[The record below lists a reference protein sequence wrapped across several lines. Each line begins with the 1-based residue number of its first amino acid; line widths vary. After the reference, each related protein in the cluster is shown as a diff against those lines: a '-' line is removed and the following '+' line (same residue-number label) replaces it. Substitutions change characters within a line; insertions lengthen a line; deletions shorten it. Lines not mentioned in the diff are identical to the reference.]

1 MDLDMQP
8 SINYRLRT
16 LTTVS
21 ALAAARKRSDIYLFI
36 VIFIIVISLTPL
48 LIAGGL
54 ASSPGIALSALVSL
68 IVAVLII
75 LWPVVGFYVVAL
87 CTLLVEQSPL
97 LTPVLTDHLDI
108 FYWPAGLEGLIERP
122 IGFLFIFIL
131 LTVACRRILNRQ
143 HPLQG
148 GKLFW
153 PFLCY
158 FLCALGGVAHGLIN
172 GGDFKIIV
180 IEIRPFWYMFISY
193 LIGYNLVTC
202 KRHIYLFFWFVILS
216 AGVKALQGLYIYLI
230 FLHGSLAGHREI
242 MSHEESFFFV
252 SLLVLLILFYLHH
265 CYRPQLR
272 IILLILPCA
281 IVALVANQRRA
292 DYIAL
297 LVGLAAIWLLIF
309 CLKPRTR
316 KKLLTLMLICVV
328 LGVSYIAIFA
338 NSTGGIGAPAHAIVS
353 IFRPDAQNAPSNLY
367 RTIENFDLKYT
378 ARQNPLFGFGF
389 GTKFLQPQRLADIS
403 IRDLNYLY
411 VPHNTLYWIWMR
423 LGLIG
428 FFALW
433 YLLGTAI
440 IRAGMIVRSLRD
452 PYLQLTAMYIVGVI
466 FIEIVVAYADYQL
479 FSFRNVIYIGLL
491 AGILMKLPALDE
503 AERER
508 ETTHGVAH
516 SMSSPAMSNRWGRH
530 T

>member
-1 MDLDMQP
+1 MQP

-16 LTTVS
+16 ITTVS
-21 ALAAARKRSDIYLFI
+21 ALVAARKRSDIYLFI
-36 VIFIIVISLTPL
+36 AIFIIVFSLTPL
-48 LIAGGL
+48 LITGGL
-54 ASSPGIALSALVSL
+54 AGGPAIALGGLVSL
-68 IVAVLII
+68 IVAVLIV

-87 CTLLVEQSPL
+87 CTLLVDQSPL
-97 LTPVLTDHLDI
+97 LIPVLTDRLNI
-108 FYWPAGLEGLIERP
+108 FYWPPGLEGLIERP

-131 LTVACRRILNRQ
+131 LTAACRRILSHQR
-143 HPLQG
+143 PLQG

-193 LIGYNLVTC
+193 LIAYNLVTC
-202 KRHIYLFFWFVILS
+202 KRQIYLFFWFVILS

-265 CYRPQLR
+265 RYRPQLR
-272 IILLILPCA
+272 IILLILPCV

-309 CLKPRTR
+309 CLKPHAR

-328 LGVSYIAIFA
+328 LGVSYIVAFA

-353 IFRPDAQNAPSNLY
+353 IFRPDAQNASSNMY
-367 RTIENFDLKYT
+367 RTIENYDLKYT
-378 ARQNPLFGFGF
+378 AKQNPLLGFGF
-389 GTKFLQPQRLADIS
+389 GTKFLQPLRLADIFQ
-403 IRDLNYLY
+403 RDRNYLY
-411 VPHNTLYWIWMR
+411 IPHNTVYWIWMR

-433 YLLGTAI
+433 YLFGTAI
-440 IRAGMIVRSLRD
+440 TRAGMIVRSLRD
-452 PYLQLTAMYIVGVI
+452 PYLQLAAIYIVGVI
-466 FIEIVVAYADYQL
+466 FIEIVVAYGDYQ
-479 FSFRNVIYIGLL
+479 FFFFRNVIYIGLL
-491 AGILMKLPALDE
+491 TGILMKLPALDE
-503 AERER
+503 NERER
-508 ETTHGVAH
+508 ETAHEATH
-516 SMSSPAMSNRWGRH
+516 SMSSPAVPNGRGRY